1 MDIIEENTLIFFK
14 SITELDKT
22 KLIES
27 LIIIMNFLER
37 RMLKSGLNLEIKPIE
52 RMTDIFLSLNPLLT
66 STFKTRVIEKI
77 VSGKESHLEE
87 RIVETTFNDI
97 FMTYIKSRDWH
108 KCTVKNVL
116 YVCDFHEESLF
127 CHSIMTCISSVWY
140 LLIKNNEVTNRYVK
154 FIAATSLLHDI
165 GKPASMDTGIV
176 TIGDK
181 CKRTTK
187 FPTHALIGGLI
198 LQKSYSDA
206 FGFEPEEWDDL
217 CRLATIHMCGYNC
230 TDENSPV
237 TQSKWFR
244 LSMEKANVKNGL
256 VCLSIG
262 DIIGTIRSDKLCKD
276 EELFNS
282 RNSFE
287 QSIQTKLEEPSK
299 IFSKLGTSGLI
310 IVIVG
315 SSAAGKSTLSKKL
328 TEYLNNQDVGTT
340 YVSRDDIMLEMCCP
354 LLGIEVSQTAY
365 AQCYEYVQ
373 KNDMG
378 KEIDEQV
385 KLLISNAITFNEVC
399 IIDTVAAMYRK
410 NFNSYFSDDVLS
422 CEILQIFVDRNI
434 LHTLKDAERL
444 GLTLERQIT
453 LSGLSDLLNPLAKM
467 DMANIAGLGCATETW
482 NMKRDYSNRS
492 QCTLSA
498 SVVWNSEYIFGL
510 AHVYQLLH
518 EISAGLKKGIVKRV
532 DSQSMNVVE
541 YVNYIYGLYECD
553 FALPIDLQLKLKFD
567 ALHRRFAVQ
576 HFVVSKPNMLR
587 DTPYEN
593 RIFSVKYRDGIN
605 KLWRPTWARQCR
617 GVCFYVCD
625 DFTCIPIKYQLQR
638 GAELMSGMLVSAN
651 IASTQDI
658 SDAKKIACLSNSQ
671 QRTCKILLTDEND
684 GLINAHLTEKIDGS
698 LLTVTFYYG
707 ETALLMKMIVT
718 TYGDDFSKMILT
730 GFEKYGLVGVVSTQG
745 TLMMGIDMQDYF
757 VTSNLESPI
766 VSLERSFLTE
776 QVKIQNIV
784 QLFDRY
790 GKPWFDKMV
799 HVLQSLPYISKS
811 VSNISLCWESVCA
824 GRETILGKLH
834 TELAISYSRSMCL
847 FLGASWC
854 GKDYVLNVPHTMLSL
869 NTIQEPKDLHSCD
882 ITMSCDVIHPKLM
895 IHEPRFWIIK
905 SSKEVDSLMRG
916 LEDVVYGY
924 IDDLEF
930 LKRFPPSNKVWDKK
944 LPLHPEGY
952 VCYTCEGEFMG
963 QPLVDYNKLKLAA
976 YYIGH
981 KFHDESICELYKLS
995 KTASHIFPMAKIV
1008 GDFYSKIKVNFFEI
1022 GQKISQA
1029 FEPENIFASKLEG
1042 KASKT
1047 YSTASR
1053 ETQAKMIINAKIDL
1067 FDTWIKN
1074 LIVEYFPV
1082 IITTDLEPE
1091 KIKSGL
1097 KRMCMDLKPWINYE
1111 IQYPPEFQEIIDDP
1125 VKFSGITSVFFMI
1138 MHQQ

>member
-1 MDIIEENTLIFFK
+1 MDTIEENTLIFFK
-14 SITELDKT
+14 SITDLNKT
-22 KLIES
+22 QLIES
-27 LIIIMNFLER
+27 LIVIMNFLEH
-37 RMLKSGLNLEIKPIE
+37 RMLKSGLKLEIKPIE
-52 RMTDIFLSLNPLLT
+52 RMADIFLSLNPLLT

-97 FMTYIKSRDWH
+97 FMTQIRSRDWH

-127 CHSIMTCISSVWY
+127 SHLIMTCIGSVWY
-140 LLIKNNEVTNRYVK
+140 LLMKNNEMTNRYIK

-181 CKRTTK
+181 SKRTTK

-206 FGFEPEEWDDL
+206 FGFELEEWDDL
-217 CRLATIHMCGYNC
+217 CRLTTIHMCGYNC

-244 LSMEKANVKNGL
+244 LSMEKANVKKGL
-256 VCLSIG
+256 VYLSIG

-282 RNSFE
+282 RDSFE
-287 QSIQTKLEEPSK
+287 RNIQTKLSEPSK

-315 SSAAGKSTLSKKL
+315 SSAAGKSTLAKNL
-328 TEYLNNQDVGTT
+328 TQYLNNQNVGTT

-373 KNDMG
+373 KNDIG

-385 KLLISNAITFNEVC
+385 KLLISNAIAFNEVC

-410 NFNSYFSDDVLS
+410 NFNSYFSDDVLG

-434 LHTLKDAERL
+434 VHTLKDAERL

-453 LSGLSDLLNPLAKM
+453 LSGLSDVLNPLAKM

-510 AHVYQLLH
+510 AHVYQLLD
-518 EISAGLKKGIVKRV
+518 EISAGLKKGIVKHV

-541 YVNYIYGLYECD
+541 YVNYIYRLYESD
-553 FALPIDLQLKLKFD
+553 FALPIDIQFKLKFD

-576 HFVVSKPNMLR
+576 QFVVSKPNMLK

-671 QRTCKILLTDEND
+671 QRTCKILLTGEND

-707 ETALLMKMIVT
+707 KTALLMKMLVT
-718 TYGDDFSKMILT
+718 NYGDDFSKMILAN
-730 GFEKYGLVGVVSTQG
+730 FEKYGLVGVVSTQG
-745 TLMMGIDMQDYF
+745 TLMIGIDMQDYF

-766 VSLERSFLTE
+766 VGLERSFLTE

-784 QLFDRY
+784 KTFDKY
-790 GKPWFDKMV
+790 GKPWFDEMV
-799 HVLQSLPYISKS
+799 HVLQSLPHISKS

-824 GRETILGKLH
+824 GRETLLGKLH

-854 GKDYVLNVPHTMLSL
+854 GNDYVLNVPHTMLSL
-869 NTIQEPKDLHSCD
+869 NTIQEP
-882 ITMSCDVIHPKLM
+882 
-895 IHEPRFWIIK
+895 RFWITK

-916 LEDVVYGY
+916 LEDVVYGH

-930 LKRFPPSNKVWDKK
+930 LKQFPPSNKVWDEK

-963 QPLVDYNKLKLAA
+963 QPIVDYNKLKLAA

-1008 GDFYSKIKVNFFEI
+1008 GDFYSGIKVNFFEI
-1022 GQKISQA
+1022 GQKISRA
-1029 FEPENIFASKLEG
+1029 LGADNMFASKLEG

-1047 YSTASR
+1047 FSTASR
-1053 ETQAKMIINAKIDL
+1053 ETQAKMIINAKIDS
-1067 FDTWIKN
+1067 FDAWIKN
-1074 LIVEYFPV
+1074 LIVEYYPA
-1082 IITTDLEPE
+1082 ISTTDLEPE

-1111 IQYPPEFQEIIDDP
+1111 TQYSPEFQEIIDDP
-1125 VKFSGITSVFFMI
+1125 VKFSGIASVFLMI
-1138 MHQQ
+1138 IHQK